1 MVRGCLLE
9 KCVVWWVNSMDLRVL
24 GSVPCCM
31 QIVAG
36 LLTMGPPGQQSWFHG
51 HTASA
56 VQLCRA
62 LCAEGSVLALMLCCC
77 RLEILSTFWTRSP
90 AFSFVTGPVS

>member
-1 MVRGCLLE
+1 
-9 KCVVWWVNSMDLRVL
+9 MDLRVL

-36 LLTMGPPGQQSWFHG
+36 LLTMEG
-51 HTASA
+51 HMASA